1 MIVKK
6 IQEKKIPVYLEKRVK
21 MGARM
26 KKKIFCLTAILF
38 AFGLNSAGWAEYLIT
53 LRNGRML
60 PVSNFWEEKGIVKF
74 YWQNGIVGL
83 PKKNISSIK
92 LKKTDGPDKIQ
103 YISNPPPTADQPIE
117 VPVSAG
123 TQEPVQGKRAPEPAV
138 SKAKVSVELYEKQKA
153 LYTEEYEKAN
163 ERYLQAT
170 SRHDREGK
178 KKAWE
183 EMNNFAGQVSVVDEE
198 LKNNT
203 PNITSEPRAQ

>member
-1 MIVKK
+1 LGRMIFKK

-21 MGARM
+21 MGATM

-38 AFGLNSAGWAEYLIT
+38 AFG
-53 LRNGRML
+53 RNGRVL

-198 LKNNT
+198 LKKNT
-203 PNITSEPRAQ
+203 PNTIPEPRGQ